1 MSSPANDPDLERV
14 RPVLDAVRG
23 RAPLVHCLSAAV
35 SMEIVADGL
44 LAAGARPMMTETA
57 AEAPHMVPLADA
69 LLINLGTLSTD
80 GAEGIPATVEAAR
93 GLGLPW
99 VLDPAAVGS

>member
-44 LAAGARPMMTETA
+44 LGP
-57 AEAPHMVPLADA
+57 AP
-69 LLINLGTLSTD
+69 
-80 GAEGIPATVEAAR
+80 
-93 GLGLPW
+93 
-99 VLDPAAVGS
+99 